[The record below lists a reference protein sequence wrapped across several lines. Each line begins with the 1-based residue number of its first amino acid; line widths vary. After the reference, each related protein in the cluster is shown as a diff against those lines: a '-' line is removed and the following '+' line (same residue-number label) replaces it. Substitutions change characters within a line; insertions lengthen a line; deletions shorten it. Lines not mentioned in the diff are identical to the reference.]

1 MVPWSFVHTRVV
13 VLRFIMCPSSWCL
26 IWKFFWCCRIWFS
39 GKHGGWVA
47 GEVDRRRPGFPC
59 RAFISYSPK
68 IGPRY
73 MCLSWNIEFYTKSF
87 VCSGMHTY
95 VYQYWLPNSIHYI
108 SHLLVLLFSFSFFP
122 WIFLFSSMANTRLHS
137 FFLFLSCFFPLF
149 VGKFFSKYFQG
160 LRFMKS

>member
-47 GEVDRRRPGFPC
+47 GEVDWRRPGFPC

-108 SHLLVLLFSFSFFP
+108 SHLLYSCSFLSLSSLGFSYFPQWQTLDFIPFSFF
-122 WIFLFSSMANTRLHS
+122 FLV
-137 FFLFLSCFFPLF
+137 FFLFL
-149 VGKFFSKYFQG
+149 
-160 LRFMKS
+160 